1 MDSAK
6 KDLVALGLSDKEI
19 ESLLSKEQA
28 PVSEPTPTQKLI
40 SDAMGIFYELKD
52 GKKSSTERRILKEK
66 MNEMLSKSPKIKY
79 IFDNI
84 QDINK
89 ELGDNIKKRG
99 DC

>member
-1 MDSAK
+1 
-6 KDLVALGLSDKEI
+6 
-19 ESLLSKEQA
+19 
-28 PVSEPTPTQKLI
+28 
-40 SDAMGIFYELKD
+40 MGIFYELKD